1 MIRRPPRSTLFP
13 YTTLFR
19 SLLWQLENSGY
30 MWPGIEA
37 CRDLGKL
44 VGDAKAIEGLED
56 ALKKDKFWGVRRE
69 AAVAL
74 GEVGTTAARDALLSG
89 TNDKD
94 SRVRRGVYRA
104 LGNFRKDE
112 FAFRALAKAYRE
124 DGWDYPMN
132 AAALALAE
140 SRHEQAFETIG
151 GGMGRRSQGWILGR
165 GSG

>member
-1 MIRRPPRSTLFP
+1 
-13 YTTLFR
+13 
-19 SLLWQLENSGY
+19 
-30 MWPGIEA
+30 MWPRIEA

-74 GEVGTTAARDALLSG
+74 GEVGTTPARDALLSG

-112 FAFRALAKAYRE
+112 VAFRALAKRYRE
-124 DGWDYPMN
+124 DGWYYPMN

-140 SRHEQAFETIG
+140 SRHEQAFETIVR
-151 GGMGRRSQGWILGR
+151 GMDRRSQGEIEAGNNAQKGAVVTFKFGVPPGETPPLQVR
-165 GSG
+165 G